1 MPPLSIALVKSMK
14 PQLHEATSGRKVREA
29 EEVDGHAVANPCFR
43 QRHITNKKEI
53 KIFIGLHNLPP

>member
-1 MPPLSIALVKSMK
+1 MK

-29 EEVDGHAVANPCFR
+29 DGHAVANPCFK
-43 QRHITNKKEI
+43 QKHITNKKEI